1 MATAQ
6 KYNLLSFNQ
15 TLELIMMPNED
26 CNFRCVY
33 CYEDFVKSEMKET
46 VQKGILKYLEKTY
59 SLIIGPLIGSTLIIS
74 IGFTGVFLF
83 CMAMLLISSLLI
95 ACVTGSAYDLFVQN
109 VCSSRAYYAVLPGRR
124 RARL

>member
-15 TLELIMMPNED
+15 TLELILMPNED

-74 IGFTGVFLF
+74 IGFTGVFFVLYGNASHF
-83 CMAMLLISSLLI
+83 FI
-95 ACVTGSAYDLFVQN
+95 AYRLRYWERLRPHCAKRLFV
-109 VCSSRAYYAVLPGRR
+109 PG
-124 RARL
+124 L